1 MNNRDEHTCNDDG
14 DNETNGAECD
24 HPIDLEAVR
33 RGYRVARADF
43 GLGRSGWLWPCVAV
57 AVDAAFLLGD
67 PIRLVPF
74 CDSPDLS
81 DRYEAVGARVWGE
94 LCSTLLDSVGEV
106 EGRLTVS
113 HAEVHQVL
121 VDSVV
126 EEFSDLLEDPDTE
139 LGGAFA
145 NIVGP
150 EFGVELDIDVAS
162 PRGIDPE
169 PWQERPGAPGIDWG
183 RIHEMAGWIQRRV
196 NALPFAWTLG
206 EE

>member
-67 PIRLVPF
+67 PIGLVPF
-74 CDSPDLS
+74 CDSPYLA

-94 LCSTLLDSVGEV
+94 LCSTLLDSAGEV
-106 EGRLTVS
+106 EGLLTVS
-113 HAEVHQVL
+113 QAEVHQVL
-121 VDSVV
+121 VEVLQQELVQQQELEFKEVRVV
-126 EEFSDLLEDPDTE
+126 VVLAVS
-139 LGGAFA
+139 
-145 NIVGP
+145 
-150 EFGVELDIDVAS
+150 
-162 PRGIDPE
+162 
-169 PWQERPGAPGIDWG
+169 
-183 RIHEMAGWIQRRV
+183 RI
-196 NALPFAWTLG
+196 
-206 EE
+206 

>member
-1 MNNRDEHTCNDDG
+1 M
-14 DNETNGAECD
+14 
-24 HPIDLEAVR
+24 
-33 RGYRVARADF
+33 
-43 GLGRSGWLWPCVAV
+43 SQ
-57 AVDAAFLLGD
+57 
-67 PIRLVPF
+67 
-74 CDSPDLS
+74 
-81 DRYEAVGARVWGE
+81 
-94 LCSTLLDSVGEV
+94 
-106 EGRLTVS
+106 
-113 HAEVHQVL
+113 AEVHQVL
-121 VDSVV
+121 VDGVV
-126 EEFSDLLEDPDTE
+126 EEFSDLLEEPDTE